1 MKTIQITVKGVSEE
15 QLQKDIKRMT
25 AGWRLFFIEP
35 EDAKYQFMNPFW
47 GYSWDGTSDNLKEI
61 ILKCAKVGE
70 RLKQHICVFKYN
82 GEDRFAWCSW
92 TKEVYDFNT
101 KAKYQLEGNHIAMKI
116 TDLIKTILTEEED
129 IYNQECWEALSSIG
143 DMDF

>member
-15 QLQKDIKRMT
+15 QIQKDIERMT
-25 AGWRLFFIEP
+25 AGWRLFFEGP
-35 EDAKYQFMNPFW
+35 EDTKYQFMNPFW

-61 ILKCAKVGE
+61 ILKSAKVGE

-82 GEDRFAWCSW
+82 GEDKFAWCSW

-101 KAKYQLEGNHIAMKI
+101 KTKYQLEGNHIAMKI
-116 TDLIKTILTEEED
+116 TDLITE
-129 IYNQECWEALSSIG
+129 L
-143 DMDF
+143 F